1 MFTLQKMYEVTSFP
15 KTPKLYYNRASLQIF
30 GNSVDRA
37 GMQMAGMQGGQEV
50 PAGSLLN
57 VEHIAR
63 KVCSV
68 GGGEG

>member
-15 KTPKLYYNRASLQIF
+15 KTPKLYSNRASLQIF
-30 GNSVDRA
+30 GNSGD
-37 GMQMAGMQGGQEV
+37 MAGMQGGQEV